1 MFLPLRLL
9 FVTIAFAFLAN
20 VTSAGPPEADF
31 IGGPGQGGGVCSLIV
46 FYIWKETN
54 IVVIITFVNCLRV
67 LSPIGT

>member
-1 MFLPLRLL
+1 MFLPLRLF

-20 VTSAGPPEADF
+20 VTSIDLPEPDF
-31 IGGPGQGGGVCSLIV
+31 TIGPGHGGGVCSLIV

-54 IVVIITFVNCLRV
+54 IVIITFINCLRV